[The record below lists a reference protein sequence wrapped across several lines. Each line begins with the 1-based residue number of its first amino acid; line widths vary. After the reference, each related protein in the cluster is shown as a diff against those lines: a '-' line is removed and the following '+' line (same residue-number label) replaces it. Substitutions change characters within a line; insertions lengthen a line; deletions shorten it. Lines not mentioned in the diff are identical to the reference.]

1 MSQPTQAQE
10 TAIREAVAEA
20 FDQQVEFLQ
29 RLVSEPSRRT
39 EERAAQEMMAQAF
52 RDAGLSVD
60 QWTLDAA
67 ELATHPAAGAV
78 TVDYSN
84 TPVVVGTYE
93 PSAPADGAR
102 SLILNG
108 HVDVVPEG
116 REDTWTTS
124 PWDGRI
130 EDGWMYGRGA
140 GDMKAGLVANLFA
153 FKALRAAG
161 LEPTGRV
168 HLQSVPE
175 EECTGNGTVA
185 AMQRGYT
192 ADAVLI
198 SEPIAETLVRAN
210 LGVIWFDVDVTGTAA
225 HAHEMSKG
233 FNALDAAYSLIG
245 DLRELEERWNQI
257 TVGDPNFG
265 DLEHPINLNVGVL
278 QAGEWPSS
286 VPDRCTFSVRVSVP
300 PSLGSAAAWQEIEEC
315 VERAGRENPVVSRGK
330 VSVSKSGFF
339 SDQYVLE
346 PGTDAEG
353 LLSELHASVTG
364 APLESYP
371 SPAYVDSRVYGTFQG
386 IPSMVY
392 GPLAETLHG
401 KDERVNLESVKRC
414 TEIYALYI
422 ARWCGVREAGQ
433 K

>member
-1 MSQPTQAQE
+1 M
-10 TAIREAVAEA
+10 
-20 FDQQVEFLQ
+20 
-29 RLVSEPSRRT
+29 
-39 EERAAQEMMAQAF
+39 
-52 RDAGLSVD
+52 
-60 QWTLDAA
+60 LDAA

-192 ADAVLI
+192 AYAVLI

-210 LGVIWFDVDVTGTAA
+210 LGLIWFDVDVTGTAA

-257 TVGDPNFG
+257 TVGDRTSGTWNTPSTSMSAYCRRASGRHRCPTAVRSRCECRSRRRWAPLRRGKKLKN
-265 DLEHPINLNVGVL
+265 
-278 QAGEWPSS
+278 ASS
-286 VPDRCTFSVRVSVP
+286 VPVART
-300 PSLGSAAAWQEIEEC
+300 LW
-315 VERAGRENPVVSRGK
+315 
-330 VSVSKSGFF
+330 
-339 SDQYVLE
+339 
-346 PGTDAEG
+346 
-353 LLSELHASVTG
+353 
-364 APLESYP
+364 
-371 SPAYVDSRVYGTFQG
+371 SPA
-386 IPSMVY
+386 
-392 GPLAETLHG
+392 A
-401 KDERVNLESVKRC
+401 RC
-414 TEIYALYI
+414 P
-422 ARWCGVREAGQ
+422 
-433 K
+433 

>member
-1 MSQPTQAQE
+1 MSHPTQAQE
-10 TAIREAVAEA
+10 AAIRRAVTEA

-29 RLVSEPSRRT
+29 RLVSLPSRRT
-39 EERAAQEMMAQAF
+39 EERAAQELMAQAF
-52 RDAGLSVD
+52 RDVGLDVD

-67 ELATHPAAGAV
+67 DLATHPAAGAV

-84 TPVVVGTYE
+84 TPVVVGTHE

-116 REDTWTTS
+116 RHDTWTTS

-130 EDGWMYGRGA
+130 EDGWLYGRGA

-153 FKALRAAG
+153 FKALRDAG
-161 LEPTGRV
+161 LEPAGRV

-198 SEPIAETLVRAN
+198 SEPINETLVRAN

-245 DLRELEERWNQI
+245 DLRELEERWNRI
-257 TVGDPNFG
+257 TEDDPHFG

-300 PSLGSAAAWQEIEEC
+300 PSLGSVAAWQDIEEC
-315 VERAGRENPVVSRGK
+315 VARAGRENPVVSRGK

-346 PGTDAEG
+346 PGTDAEE
-353 LLSELHASVTG
+353 LLSDLHSAVIG
-364 APLESYP
+364 DPLESYP

-392 GPLAETLHG
+392 GPIAETLHG

-422 ARWCGVREAGQ
+422 ARWCGVREVEKA
-433 K
+433 

>member
-1 MSQPTQAQE
+1 MA
-10 TAIREAVAEA
+10 AA
-20 FDQQVEFLQ
+20 FQ
-29 RLVSEPSRRT
+29 
-39 EERAAQEMMAQAF
+39 
-52 RDAGLSVD
+52 DAGLSVD

-153 FKALRAAG
+153 FKALQAAG

-225 HAHEMSKG
+225 HAHEMAKG

-245 DLRELEERWNQI
+245 DLRELEDRWNQI
-257 TVGDPNFG
+257 TVGDRTLGIWSTPSISTSECCRRASGRLRCPTAARSRCGCRFRRRWALPRRG
-265 DLEHPINLNVGVL
+265 RSSRSALN
-278 QAGEWPSS
+278 AP
-286 VPDRCTFSVRVSVP
+286 
-300 PSLGSAAAWQEIEEC
+300 AA
-315 VERAGRENPVVSRGK
+315 
-330 VSVSKSGFF
+330 
-339 SDQYVLE
+339 
-346 PGTDAEG
+346 
-353 LLSELHASVTG
+353 
-364 APLESYP
+364 
-371 SPAYVDSRVYGTFQG
+371 
-386 IPSMVY
+386 
-392 GPLAETLHG
+392 
-401 KDERVNLESVKRC
+401 
-414 TEIYALYI
+414 
-422 ARWCGVREAGQ
+422 
-433 K
+433 